1 MPDGSLPSDRQVW
14 LVAEHLRLSELLDRL
29 DEVIGDLEAAPF
41 LKVDAATRLD
51 RYRQNYERRQHQRE
65 AIELELQGV
74 YKAPTLH
81 DEMLEQVRKKGW
93 LRT

>member
-51 RYRQNYERRQHQRE
+51 KYRQNYERRQRR
-65 AIELELQGV
+65 ARGVELEMQEV
-74 YKAPTLH
+74 
-81 DEMLEQVRKKGW
+81 
-93 LRT
+93 